1 MASKIQIGLV
11 EDNPRLVTSIS
22 ANLAMFEEIE
32 VVFIANNG
40 REAVAKAQEFA
51 IDAILMDINMP
62 VMDGIEATRQ
72 ISELKPEMKIIML
85 TVFDENDKI
94 FDSILAGAT
103 GYMLKD
109 EKTGRIVEALLDAM
123 DGGAPMSPV
132 IASKALGLLRDSS
145 GSRTK
150 EEGAKKFNLSPR
162 ELEILIEISGG
173 LNYQQIAD
181 KLFIAPKT
189 VRKHIENIYRKL
201 QVHSKLE
208 AVQLAAKH
216 KMI

>member
-1 MASKIQIGLV
+1 MPAKIQIGLV
-11 EDNPRLVTSIS
+11 EDNPRLVTSLS
-22 ANLAMFEEIE
+22 TNLGMFDE
-32 VVFIANNG
+32 VNLVFIANNG
-40 REAVAKAQEFA
+40 EEAVAKVQKFDV
-51 IDAILMDINMP
+51 DAILMDINMP
-62 VMDGIEATRQ
+62 VMDGIEATRL
-72 ISELKPEMKIIML
+72 INDLKPDVKIIML

-109 EKTGRIVEALLDAM
+109 EKTGRIVEALMDAM

-132 IASKALGLLRDSS
+132 IASKALGLLR
-145 GSRTK
+145 GSTGSQSK
-150 EEGAKKFNLSPR
+150 EEGARKFNLSPR
-162 ELEILIEISGG
+162 ELEILVEISGG